1 MKSSEALLI
10 VFLVLVR
17 IDSVL
22 RITFLAHRIAIVMRK
37 NV

>member
-1 MKSSEALLI
+1 VKAIEALLI
-10 VFLVLVR
+10 RFRALVR